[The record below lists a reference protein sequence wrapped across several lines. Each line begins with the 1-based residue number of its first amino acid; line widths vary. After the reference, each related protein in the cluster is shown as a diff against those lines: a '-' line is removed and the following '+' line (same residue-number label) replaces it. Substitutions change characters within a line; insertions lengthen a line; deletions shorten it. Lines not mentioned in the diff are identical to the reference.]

1 MMEND
6 AKHVGAVGSALAAE
20 VYGINVAAHSIQ
32 QDATNQTRFWVIAKS
47 GQPPQSSRAME
58 YSALKATVSF
68 ETSHETGALA
78 DALQAVKS
86 NGWNLTKIESRPVP
100 DVPWRYRFFCDME
113 LEPTVNV
120 DEIESSLH
128 ALEQAKAMQLS
139 RVLGVYRVY
148 AF

>member
-1 MMEND
+1 MENG
-6 AKHVGAVGSALAAE
+6 AKHVGAVGSALAGD
-20 VYGINVAAHSIQ
+20 VYEMSIAAHSIQ

-47 GQPPQSSRAME
+47 GQPPQTSRAME

-113 LEPTVNV
+113 LEPTVNIN
-120 DEIESSLH
+120 EIKSSLH
-128 ALEQAKAMQLS
+128 SLEQAKAMQLS
-139 RVLGVYRVY
+139 RLLGVYRV
-148 AF
+148 FTF